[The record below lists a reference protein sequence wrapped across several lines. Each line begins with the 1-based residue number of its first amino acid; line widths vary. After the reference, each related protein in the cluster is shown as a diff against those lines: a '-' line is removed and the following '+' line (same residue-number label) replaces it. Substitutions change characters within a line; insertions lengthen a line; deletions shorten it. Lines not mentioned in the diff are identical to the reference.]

1 MFIPF
6 SSLDSGNLDLEFDK
20 IPDFYLIFY
29 CLQIICFLAVT
40 FRSED
45 IVILDS
51 EIESNSSENEV
62 SDNIHSEEKSWKFQ
76 DFDVN
81 SWNLT
86 SQVNTFRLP
95 DPINTD
101 KYFR

>member
-1 MFIPF
+1 M
-6 SSLDSGNLDLEFDK
+6 
-20 IPDFYLIFY
+20 
-29 CLQIICFLAVT
+29 T

-51 EIESNSSENEV
+51 ETESNSSSELAEENEV
-62 SDNIHSEEKSWKFQ
+62 LDNIHSEEKSWKFQ
-76 DFDVN
+76 HFDVEKWNN
-81 SWNLT
+81 SQG
-86 SQVNTFRLP
+86 SQVNTFKLP

>member
-20 IPDFYLIFY
+20 IQDFYLTFY

-45 IVILDS
+45 TVILDS

>member
-1 MFIPF
+1 M
-6 SSLDSGNLDLEFDK
+6 
-20 IPDFYLIFY
+20 
-29 CLQIICFLAVT
+29 T

-101 KYFR
+101 RYFR

>member
-1 MFIPF
+1 M
-6 SSLDSGNLDLEFDK
+6 
-20 IPDFYLIFY
+20 
-29 CLQIICFLAVT
+29 T

-76 DFDVN
+76 HFDVN
-81 SWNLT
+81 NWNQ
-86 SQVNTFRLP
+86 SSYQAQVNTFRLP